1 MNSNDTQATVGTI
14 VSRDGT
20 VRVNDQHSTLIGS
33 VVNTIP
39 GWMAIDP
46 AGKSHQYMYFRT
58 RAAAVDFLVKQWERL
73 SSGE

>member
-1 MNSNDTQATVGTI
+1 MTSTIETI

-20 VRVNDQHSTLIGS
+20 VRVKDQHSTLIGS

-46 AGKSHQYMYFRT
+46 TGKSHNYMYWRT
-58 RAAAVDFLVKQWERL
+58 RAGAVDYLLGKYDAA
-73 SSGE
+73 